1 MEIKDVLKKR
11 RHELNL
17 TLLDV
22 AKAVGVSEATVSRW
36 ESGHIENMRRDKIA
50 QLSKILQI
58 SPAVI
63 MGWEEDSSQ
72 SSEEEWL
79 HQIETNPIPYS
90 VLIGQGGESGQQI
103 RKLTH
108 DEYDKIIQFLDIL
121 EKK

>member
-90 VLIGQGGESGQQI
+90 VLIGQGSENGQQI
-103 RKLTH
+103 RKLTR
-108 DEYDKIIQFLDIL
+108 DEYDKIIQFLDII

>member
-79 HQIETNPIPYS
+79 HQIETKPIPYS
-90 VLIGQGGESGQQI
+90 VLIGQGSENGQQI
-103 RKLTH
+103 RKLTR
-108 DEYDKIIQFLDIL
+108 DEYDKIIQFLDII